1 MGAFKVPFFQLIL
14 YLHPHLIKWMNTL
27 IVVIGPTGVGKSDIS
42 IKLAKHF
49 QTEIISADSRQF
61 YKELCIG
68 TAVPDKADLQEIPHH
83 FIQNKSIH
91 DYYNVSSFEVEA
103 LALIDQLFQ
112 KVSPLIL
119 AGGSMLYL
127 DTICNGIDDIP
138 TVDAV
143 TRNEVI
149 KWYEQNGIDALRERL
164 LELDPDYYNIV
175 DLNNPKRMLHAVE
188 ICQMTEKTFTSFR
201 TNTAKERPF
210 KIIKIGINQDRT
222 VLYERINQRVLKM
235 IDAGLVEEAR
245 SVYPFRDLNS
255 LNTVGYKELFAY
267 FDGQYS
273 LDEAIDL
280 IQRNT
285 RKYARKQL
293 TWFRR
298 DSQIKWFE
306 PDQLSEIISYI
317 EDKMMCAS
325 PHQSEA

>member
-1 MGAFKVPFFQLIL
+1 MR
-14 YLHPHLIKWMNTL
+14 MNTL
-27 IVVIGPTGVGKSDIS
+27 IVVLGPTGVGKSDIS
-42 IKLAKHF
+42 IQLAKHYH
-49 QTEIISADSRQF
+49 TEIISADSRQF

-68 TAVPDKADLQEIPHH
+68 TAVPEKRDLQEIPHH

-103 LALIDQLFQ
+103 LDLINQLF
-112 KVSPLIL
+112 KRSNPVIL
-119 AGGSMLYL
+119 AGGSMLYI

-138 TVDAV
+138 TVDSD
-143 TRNEVI
+143 TRKEVI
-149 KWYEQNGIDALRERL
+149 DWYERNGIEALRQKL
-164 LELDPDYYNIV
+164 QELDPEYYNVV

-188 ICQMTEKTFTSFR
+188 ICRMTGKTFTSFR

-210 KIIKIGINQDRT
+210 RIIKIGINQDRKI
-222 VLYERINQRVLKM
+222 LYERINQRVLKM

-245 SVYPFRDLNS
+245 SVYSFRELNS

-267 FDGQYS
+267 FEGICS

-298 DSQIKWFE
+298 DSQIEWFE
-306 PDQLSEIISYI
+306 PHQVSEILEFIDLKLLAH
-317 EDKMMCAS
+317 E
-325 PHQSEA
+325 